1 MQRGRLERLAPLS
14 GVLFFVL
21 LAAAIIIFPDETP
34 SADDSRAKVV
44 KFWLEHDS
52 DAVTSSIIIA
62 LAAIPLVWFAGT
74 LRAASRAT
82 EGVEGRLSATAF
94 AGAIILAAALVI
106 GATMQFVIGDA
117 ADDLPPVAIQTLSAA
132 SSDFFFPFLVGIFLW
147 LFATGLVILRH
158 GVLHAAF
165 GWLAILVAIVS
176 ITPVGFFGFI
186 AAPVWTLAV
195 SIALYRRWNAPPSAP
210 PTTPTAPATSPGSP
224 A

>member
-21 LAAAIIIFPDETP
+21 VVAAIVIFPDETP

-52 DAVTSSIIIA
+52 DAVASSIVLA
-62 LAAIPLVWFAGT
+62 LSAIPLVWFAGT
-74 LRAASRAT
+74 LRAASRTA

-106 GATMQFVIGDA
+106 GGTMQFVLGDA

-158 GVLHAAF
+158 GLLHAAF
-165 GWLAILVAIVS
+165 GWLALLVAIVA
-176 ITPVGFFGFI
+176 ITPVGFVGFI

-195 SIALYRRWNAPPSAP
+195 SIALYRRWNAPPTGPA
-210 PTTPTAPATSPGSP
+210 TTPTAPATSPESP

>member
-14 GVLFFVL
+14 GVLFFAL
-21 LAAAIIIFPDETP
+21 IAAAIIVFPDETP
-34 SADDSRAKVV
+34 SVDDSRAKVV

-52 DAVTSSIIIA
+52 EAVASSIVIA

-74 LRAASRAT
+74 LRAASRVA
-82 EGVEGRLSATAF
+82 EEAEGRLSATAF

-158 GVLHAAF
+158 GLLHAVF
-165 GWLAILVAIVS
+165 GWLALLVAIVA
-176 ITPVGFFGFI
+176 ITPVGFVGFI
-186 AAPVWTLAV
+186 AAPVWVLAA
-195 SIALYRRWNAPPSAP
+195 SIALYRRWNAR
-210 PTTPTAPATSPGSP
+210 PTTPATSPESP

>member
-74 LRAASRAT
+74 LRAASRVA
-82 EGVEGRLSATAF
+82 EGGEGRLSATAF

-106 GATMQFVIGDA
+106 GGTMQFVLGDA

-165 GWLAILVAIVS
+165 GWLAILVAIVA
-176 ITPVGFFGFI
+176 ITPIGFVGFI
-186 AAPVWTLAV
+186 ASPVWTLAA
-195 SIALYRRWNAPPSAP
+195 SIALYRRWNAPPTAP
-210 PTTPTAPATSPGSP
+210 PTTPTAPATSPESP

>member
-14 GVLFFVL
+14 GVLFFL
-21 LAAAIIIFPDETP
+21 LIAAAIIVFPDETP
-34 SADDSRAKVV
+34 SVDDSRAKVV

-52 DAVTSSIIIA
+52 DAVASSIIFA

-74 LRAASRAT
+74 LRAASRAA
-82 EGVEGRLSATAF
+82 EESEGRLSATAF
-94 AGAIILAAALVI
+94 AGAIILAAAIVI
-106 GATMQFVIGDA
+106 GATMQFVLGDA

-147 LFATGLVILRH
+147 LSATGLVILRH

-165 GWLAILVAIVS
+165 GWLALLVAIVA
-176 ITPVGFFGFI
+176 ITPIGFVGFI
-186 AAPVWTLAV
+186 ASPVWVLAV
-195 SIALYRRWNAPPSAP
+195 SIALYRRWNAPPTGPA
-210 PTTPTAPATSPGSP
+210 TTPTAPATSPGSP

>member
-52 DAVTSSIIIA
+52 DAVISSIVIA

-74 LRAASRAT
+74 LRAASRAA

-132 SSDFFFPFLVGIFLW
+132 SGDFFFPFLVGIFLW

-158 GVLHAAF
+158 GALHAAF
-165 GWLAILVAIVS
+165 GWLAILVAIVA
-176 ITPVGFFGFI
+176 ITPVGFVGFV
-186 AAPVWTLAV
+186 AAPVWTLAA
-195 SIALYRRWNAPPSAP
+195 SIALYRRWNVPPTAP